1 MPEILVALNA
11 FVLQNLR
18 FSIPKPILAI
28 KGDSSVLD
36 QEVKEHLDELS
47 KKASITT
54 MDAARYVLAN
64 YVADKIRYSIYE
76 IFEEGKN
83 KTADSLEPCWKEI
96 LAEYKDSD
104 KHAAAMMDDLDK
116 IISMRRGHVST
127 PRS

>member
-36 QEVKEHLDELS
+36 QEVKDHLDELS
-47 KKASITT
+47 KKATITT
-54 MDAARYVLAN
+54 MDAARYVVAN
-64 YVADKIRYSIYE
+64 YVIAKIRYSIYE
-76 IFEEGKN
+76 ISEEGKN
-83 KTADSLEPCWKEI
+83 KIAESLEPCWKEI

-104 KHAAAMMDDLDK
+104 KCAAVMMDDFDK
-116 IISMRRGHVST
+116 IISMRRYG
-127 PRS
+127 